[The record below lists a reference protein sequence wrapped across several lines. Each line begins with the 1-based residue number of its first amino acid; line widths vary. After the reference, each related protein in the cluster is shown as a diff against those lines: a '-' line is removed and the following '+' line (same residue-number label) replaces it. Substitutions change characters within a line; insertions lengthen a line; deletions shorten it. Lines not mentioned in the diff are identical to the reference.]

1 MRIRGFES
9 SMMGR
14 DIDFIPPAMTR
25 LCCLNEISHALA
37 GVMAVEKAYNIT
49 VPNEGQYL
57 REIARLGEIVEVDA
71 IKLREF
77 IDTDELADVGN
88 KIKSILGKKAKYL
101 AVGGVLENISDK
113 RREKLIDL
121 AKEGLNLVD
130 KEFIKLVDERKAKIP
145 LPDVELITAYN
156 FDANKV
162 ETDGLPKT
170 ALYDG
175 KAVYSGALARMYK
188 EGLINSKNLWDVLS
202 ARMIEIEFCLNKIIQ
217 LLNKLKLTYP
227 YMEPIIKD
235 GKAVGEVVIEGGE
248 GIVYHKV
255 ELLGREILDY
265 TILTSENFNKA
276 VLDNANEE
284 EAERIIQLCERC
296 YYL

>member
-1 MRIRGFES
+1 MKIRGFES
-9 SMMGR
+9 SIMGR

-37 GVMAVEKAYNIT
+37 GVMTVEKAYNIT

-88 KIKSILGKKAKYL
+88 KIKSILGKEAKYL

-145 LPDVELITAYN
+145 LPDVELIDAYN

-162 ETDGLPKT
+162 ETNGLPKT

-217 LLNKLKLTYP
+217 LLNKLKLT
-227 YMEPIIKD
+227 I
-235 GKAVGEVVIEGGE
+235 
-248 GIVYHKV
+248 H
-255 ELLGREILDY
+255 
-265 TILTSENFNKA
+265 TWS
-276 VLDNANEE
+276 
-284 EAERIIQLCERC
+284 QL
-296 YYL
+296 

>member
-1 MRIRGFES
+1 MKIRGFES

-37 GVMAVEKAYNIT
+37 GVMAIEKAYNISI
-49 VPNEGQYL
+49 PNEGQYL

-71 IKLREF
+71 IKLDEF
-77 IDTDELADVGN
+77 IDTDKLADIGN
-88 KIKSILGKKAKYL
+88 KIKSILGKKGKYL
-101 AVGGVLENISDK
+101 AVGGVLENISEK
-113 RREKLIDL
+113 RKEKLIDL
-121 AKEGLNLVD
+121 AKEGLSLVD
-130 KEFIKLVDERKAKIP
+130 KDFVKLVDERKKKIP
-145 LPDVELITAYN
+145 LPDVNLIDGYN
-156 FDANKV
+156 FDVNKV
-162 ETDGLPKT
+162 ETNGLPKT

-188 EGLINSKNLWDVLS
+188 EGLINSKNMWDVLS
-202 ARMIEIEFCLNKIIQ
+202 SRMIEIEFCLNKIIM
-217 LLNKLKLTYP
+217 LLNKLKLTHP
-227 YMEPIIKD
+227 YMEPIIRD

-248 GIVYHKV
+248 GIIYHKV

-276 VLDNANEE
+276 VLDGINNEE
-284 EAERIIQLCERC
+284 AKRIIQLCERC

>member
-1 MRIRGFES
+1 MKIRGFES

-14 DIDFIPPAMTR
+14 DIDFIPSSMAR
-25 LCCLNEISHALA
+25 LCYLNEISHALA
-37 GVMAVEKAYNIT
+37 GVISVEKAYNIT

-71 IKLREF
+71 IKLGEF
-77 IDTDELADVGN
+77 TNTDKLADIGN
-88 KIKSILGKKAKYL
+88 KIKSILGKKTKYL
-101 AVGGVLENISDK
+101 TVGGVLENISDNRK
-113 RREKLIDL
+113 EKLLNL

-130 KEFIKLVDERKAKIP
+130 KDFVKLVDERKAKII
-145 LPDVELITAYN
+145 LQDVELIDAYN
-156 FDANKV
+156 FDVNKV
-162 ETDGLPKT
+162 ETKNLPKI

-175 KAVYSGALARMYK
+175 KAVYSGSLARMYR
-188 EGLINSKNLWDVLS
+188 EGLINSKNLWDMLS
-202 ARMIEIEFCLNKIIQ
+202 ARMIEIEFCLNKIIR
-217 LLNKLKLTYP
+217 LLNKLKLTQP

-276 VLDNANEE
+276 VLDSVDND
-284 EAERIIQLCERC
+284 EAIRIIQLCERC